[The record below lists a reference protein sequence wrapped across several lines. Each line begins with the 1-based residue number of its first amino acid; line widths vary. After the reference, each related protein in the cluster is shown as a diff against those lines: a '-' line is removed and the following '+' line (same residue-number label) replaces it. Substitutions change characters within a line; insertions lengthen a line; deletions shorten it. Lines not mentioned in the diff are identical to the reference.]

1 MCIALIAHQIH
12 PTYALVVAANRD
24 DFHARPTAAA
34 AWWPEGILAGR
45 DLSAGGTWFGVRRT
59 SRLALVTNYRD
70 GRAAEPA
77 PRSRGALVV
86 DALMDSRPAQRT
98 LTDLLA
104 DGDQYQGFNL
114 IAGRPGELFC
124 ASNRS
129 WTIKR
134 IGDGVFGLS
143 NHLLDSPWP
152 KVERAK
158 DALREALREP
168 VIAPE
173 TLFALLNDRAQ
184 AADHEL
190 PDTGVGLERERFLS
204 PPFIVGE
211 TYGTRSSTVL
221 LVDRLGGVLF
231 IERSFDRRGEPTGD
245 ARFEFSLAGGETRA
259 A

>member
-1 MCIALIAHQIH
+1 MCIALIAHQVH

-24 DFHARPTAAA
+24 EFHSRLTAAA

-45 DLSAGGTWFGVRRT
+45 DLSAGGTWFGIRR
-59 SRLALVTNYRD
+59 SGRVALLTNYRD

-86 DALMDSRPAQRT
+86 EALLDPRPAQRSVA
-98 LTDLLA
+98 DLLA
-104 DGDQYQGFNL
+104 DGDDYQGFNL
-114 IAGRPGELFC
+114 IAGHPGDMVC
-124 ASNRS
+124 GSNRS

-168 VIAPE
+168 LIEPE
-173 TLFALLNDRAQ
+173 TLFALLNDRAE

-204 PPFIVGE
+204 PPFIVGQA
-211 TYGTRSSTVL
+211 YGSRSSTVL

-231 IERSFDRRGEPTGD
+231 IERTFDPQGQPTGD

>member
-1 MCIALIAHQIH
+1 MCIALIAHQVH
-12 PTYALVVAANRD
+12 PTYALVIAANRD
-24 DFHARPTAAA
+24 EFHARPTAVA

-45 DLSAGGTWFGVRRT
+45 DLSAGGTWLGIRR
-59 SRLALVTNYRD
+59 SGRVSLLTNYRD
-70 GRAAEPA
+70 GRAREAA

-86 DALMDSRPAQRT
+86 DALLDPRPAQRT
-98 LTDLLA
+98 VGDLLA
-104 DGDQYQGFNL
+104 DGDRYQGFNL
-114 IAGRPGELFC
+114 VAGNPRELFC

-129 WTIKR
+129 WMIER
-134 IGDGVFGLS
+134 IVDGVVGLS

-168 VIAPE
+168 IVQPE
-173 TLFALLNDRAQ
+173 TLFALLNDRAE

-231 IERSFDRRGEPTGD
+231 IERTFDPRGQPTGD